1 MIYLV
6 LVDVMEDGV
15 DNKLTTEQR
24 VAIKRAI
31 KALDDALFRFNQKGV
46 FEEDWLEEIRLASLA
61 LEELLE

>member
-1 MIYLV
+1 M
-6 LVDVMEDGV
+6 
-15 DNKLTTEQR
+15 TTEER

-46 FEEDWLEEIRLASLA
+46 YEEDWLEEIRLASLA